1 MEVKV
6 GRPSEGPTVKVN
18 TEISRDSDDAIRHY
32 QIVKAKRHNRK
43 VSKVEAIQDFVEF
56 AIPIAQQKVETW
68 ETELEEIEQKIKELK
83 NS

>member
-18 TEISRDSDDAIRHY
+18 TEISRDSDDAIRNY
-32 QIVKAKRHNRK
+32 QIVKAKRLNRK

-56 AIPIAQQKVETW
+56 ARPIAQAKIETW
-68 ETELEEIEQKIKELK
+68 ETELEEIETKIQELK

>member
-6 GRPSEGPTVKVN
+6 GRPANGETVKVN
-18 TEISRDSDDAIRHY
+18 TEISRDSDDAIRNY
-32 QIVKAKRHNRK
+32 QIVKAKRLNRK

-68 ETELEEIEQKIKELK
+68 ETELEEIEQKINELK